1 MLIEKIYFVLR
12 RKLRA
17 GTHITI
23 TEPLIERS
31 NKQFYWGCDNDFS
44 GENARTGGRG
54 QQSQSQPSLAVTSL
68 SVVQPRLHLSS
79 VSSCV

>member
-12 RKLRA
+12 RKLHA
-17 GTHITI
+17 GTHI

-44 GENARTGGRG
+44 GENARTGGGRG
-54 QQSQSQPSLAVTSL
+54 QLSQSEPSLAVTSL
-68 SVVQPRLHLSS
+68 SVV
-79 VSSCV
+79 